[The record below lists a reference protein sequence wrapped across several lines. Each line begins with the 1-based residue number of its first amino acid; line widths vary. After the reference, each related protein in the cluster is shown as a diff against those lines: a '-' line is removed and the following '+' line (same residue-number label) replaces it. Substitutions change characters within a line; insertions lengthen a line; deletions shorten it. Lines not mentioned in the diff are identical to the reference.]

1 VWQDTD
7 ENDQSDVF
15 VARSTDG
22 GIVFTE
28 PVNLSANHGLS
39 FEATGTANVNGDLVL
54 AWTDDSPANPDLFS
68 VALAG
73 LASPAPDFA
82 LVFNPAEIDAPRG
95 SSVTINAFI
104 SRPGGFAGNVTV
116 TAPDVSS
123 LKIKL
128 KGGDTKSTTGE
139 FVSFKFKLK
148 GGGPTGVQRVTFSAR
163 DDSGRVR
170 NGVLTLFIF

>member
-1 VWQDTD
+1 
-7 ENDQSDVF
+7 
-15 VARSTDG
+15 
-22 GIVFTE
+22 
-28 PVNLSANHGLS
+28 VNLSANHGIS
-39 FEATGTANVNGDLVL
+39 FEATGTANASGDLVL

-68 VALAG
+68 VTLPG
-73 LASPAPDFA
+73 LAAPAPDFA
-82 LVFNPAEIDAPRG
+82 LVFNPTEIDAFRG

-104 SRPGGFAGNVTV
+104 SRPGGFTGNVTV

-148 GGGPTGVQRVTFSAR
+148 GGGPTGVQQIVFSAR
-163 DDSGRVR
+163 DDVGRVR
-170 NGVLTLFIF
+170 NATLRLFIL